1 MMKQNPFDQGY
12 YNSKDLLEM
21 GFKSVGKNVQVAKNC
36 TIIGLE
42 NISLGSNIRIDGG
55 VTLACASGYLK
66 IGNHIHIGSN
76 SFLLCS
82 GGIELK
88 DFSGLSQ
95 DVKIYSGSDDFSGK
109 YLSNPTIPEE
119 FLNVTKKK
127 VIIGRHVIL
136 GSSTIVLPGVN
147 IGEGSS
153 VGALCLVSKSL
164 NEWGVYFGTPCKRIK
179 KRRKDLLL
187 MEKSFLM
194 KYQNS
199 E

>member
-66 IGNHIHIGSN
+66 IGNHIHIGGN
-76 SFLLCS
+76 SFLICS

-88 DFSGLSQ
+88 DFVNVSQ
-95 DVKIYSGSDDFSGK
+95 NVKIYSGSDDFSGK
-109 YLSNPTIPEE
+109 YLTNPTIPEE

-153 VGALCLVSKSL
+153 VGALSLVTKSL
-164 NEWGVYFGTPCKRIK
+164 NDWGIYAGIPCKRIK
-179 KRRKDLLL
+179 KRSEDLLL
-187 MEKSFLM
+187 MEKSLL
-194 KYQNS
+194 KIYENN